1 MFPYS
6 LFAAVL
12 ATIAAGLSSLVDED
26 GLEPRSLRDLARS
39 IDTSDVPMN
48 AERRL
53 EMMAGAQR
61 MAHELKEQLESKDSD
76 GRTPVHH
83 AALAGMPAVLE
94 GFLSYATT
102 LSAEEVAV
110 PGSVS
115 LPISLLSGDKFG
127 RTPLHLAVQSDKDD
141 AHRVE
146 KIDCLC
152 RYGYALEQ
160 RDINGATP
168 LHLEAQMRRS
178 ATAIQAL
185 AQAGADLQAIIGPVH
200 TALHLAVN
208 AGEQSTVRALSAV
221 GADLNAQDFTG
232 YTPLH
237 LAVIKEQPAIIR
249 ELARAGAKL
258 EMRAR
263 HGEGTSNGAT
273 ALQLAVRYKCFECVV
288 ALVEEGADID
298 SEASGIPPLE
308 PVGTDEEEYEE
319 SPRGSTLLR
328 PERAKERRA
337 RMRKRILHA
346 LHMAP
351 EQHGD
356 EL

>member
-1 MFPYS
+1 MLPYS

-110 PGSVS
+110 PGSAS
-115 LPISLLSGDKFG
+115 LPVSLLSGDKFG

-141 AHRVE
+141 AHRAE
-146 KIDCLC
+146 KIACLC

-168 LHLEAQMRRS
+168 LHLAAQMRS
-178 ATAIQAL
+178 ATAIKTL

-249 ELARAGAKL
+249 VLARAGAKL
-258 EMRAR
+258 EMRAH

-273 ALQLAVRYKCFECVV
+273 ALQLAVRYKCLECVV

-308 PVGTDEEEYEE
+308 PVGSDEE

-328 PERAKERRA
+328 PERAEERRA

>member
-1 MFPYS
+1 M
-6 LFAAVL
+6 LFLSSVAAVL
-12 ATIAAGLSSLVDED
+12 ATIAAGLSSLIDED
-26 GLEPRSLRDLARS
+26 GLEPRSLGDLARA

-168 LHLEAQMRRS
+168 LHLAAQMRRS

-200 TALHLAVN
+200 TALHL
-208 AGEQSTVRALSAV
+208 ALSAV

-258 EMRAR
+258 EMRAH

-273 ALQLAVRYKCFECVV
+273 ALQLAVRYKCLECVV
-288 ALVEEGADID
+288 ALVEEGADLD
-298 SEASGIPPLE
+298 SEASGIPSLE
-308 PVGTDEEEYEE
+308 LDPYLELEGTDEE
-319 SPRGSTLLR
+319 SPRGSTLSR
-328 PERAKERRA
+328 SEWTEERRA

-346 LHMAP
+346 LQMAP